1 MTQRP
6 HHLRSLAL
14 LLSLSLT
21 LKRLHSHGTLVI
33 ALGLKSTNHSLR
45 SLGTHV
51 TFSQTLGFSQT
62 LSLSLYHLLLSSS
75 QILKQTPLKSSLK
88 GLSTIPVPLRLHVIY
103 GSRFKQ
109 PSSSVYLTQRLSKY
123 LTLQTTK
130 SSMLGITALH
140 HKREVKLNTSYFI
153 LLKKRSLR
161 SGFLPLL
168 LTATWLTIRCPII
181 YHSFT
186 LRRRPSGQL
195 FKILATVAGYQERRG
210 FQMILLCVRRD

>member
-1 MTQRP
+1 MTQILHP
-6 HHLRSLAL
+6 LHSLA
-14 LLSLSLT
+14 LLSLSLIR
-21 LKRLHSHGTLVI
+21 KRLHSHGTLAI
-33 ALGLKSTNHSLR
+33 ALISTNHSLR

-51 TFSQTLGFSQT
+51 TFFQT
-62 LSLSLYHLLLSSS
+62 LSFYQTLSHSLLLLSSS
-75 QILKQTPLKSSLK
+75 QTLKQTPLKSSLK
-88 GLSTIPVPLRLHVIY
+88 GLIATISVPLRLHVIS

-109 PSSSVYLTQRLSKY
+109 LSFSAYLTQRLSKY
-123 LTLQTTK
+123 LTLQTTR
-130 SSMLGITALH
+130 SSTLETTALH
-140 HKREVKLNTSYFI
+140 HKKGVKLNTSRFI

>member
-1 MTQRP
+1 
-6 HHLRSLAL
+6 
-14 LLSLSLT
+14 
-21 LKRLHSHGTLVI
+21 
-33 ALGLKSTNHSLR
+33 
-45 SLGTHV
+45 
-51 TFSQTLGFSQT
+51 
-62 LSLSLYHLLLSSS
+62 
-75 QILKQTPLKSSLK
+75 
-88 GLSTIPVPLRLHVIY
+88 
-103 GSRFKQ
+103 
-109 PSSSVYLTQRLSKY
+109 
-123 LTLQTTK
+123 
-130 SSMLGITALH
+130 MLGITALH